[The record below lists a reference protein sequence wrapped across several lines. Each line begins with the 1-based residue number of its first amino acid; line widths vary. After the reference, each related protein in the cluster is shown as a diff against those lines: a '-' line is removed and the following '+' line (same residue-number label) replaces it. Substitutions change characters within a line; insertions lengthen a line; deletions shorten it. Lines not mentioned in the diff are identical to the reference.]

1 LGYGPWSNVFVIYAS
16 SAPGQ
21 MTAVTTSID
30 VGLDAT
36 KVKIV
41 WLEPAVNGATID
53 AYEILIRHKDGIQ
66 YIEDTTNC
74 HGTSNTIVAAKQ
86 CLIPLTTL
94 RSSSYNLVYND
105 LVVVR
110 ARAKNNIGWG

>member
-74 HGTSNTIVAAKQ
+74 HGTSNTIVAAK
-86 CLIPLTTL
+86 
-94 RSSSYNLVYND
+94 
-105 LVVVR
+105 
-110 ARAKNNIGWG
+110 